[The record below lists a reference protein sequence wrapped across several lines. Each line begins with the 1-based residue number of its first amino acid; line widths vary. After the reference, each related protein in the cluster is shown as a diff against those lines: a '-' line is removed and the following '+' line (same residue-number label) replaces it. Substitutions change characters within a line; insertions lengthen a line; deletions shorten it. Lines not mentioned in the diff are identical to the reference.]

1 MSRRTAGTEGTMDAR
16 NQITRASGQAPL
28 EAKASEAGSSDGP
41 RPREITLRGIV
52 LGAALTVV
60 FIAAN
65 VYMGLKTGMT
75 FSSSIPAAMIS
86 MGCLRLLGGSNILEN
101 NIVQTQ
107 ASAAGT
113 LCNVILILPGLVLIG
128 HWHGFPFWQ
137 TSAVCG
143 LGGLLG
149 VAFSI
154 PLRRALVTSA
164 GLPYPEGVAAA
175 EVLRTGE
182 GAAGAR
188 GLRDL
193 LAAAAGA
200 GAIGLATTGF
210 RVLADG
216 VHGTLAAGGAVFRL
230 GTGFS
235 LALVGVG
242 YLVGIGACLALLTG
256 VAIAWGVAVPLLTA
270 LGQGEGATHAEMAEA
285 VWSGQVRL
293 IGAGIIAVG
302 GLWTVGSLAR
312 PVLGSVATAL
322 ASARK
327 DGSGLPGR
335 DHPRGERDLP
345 ITWVGGALL
354 ALTVPLAWLFANFA
368 SGAELGGSLPVLVVA
383 ATVFAVL
390 FGFLMAATCG
400 YLAGLLGSSSSPI
413 SGIGIL
419 TAMAAAVLLPLLI
432 GRSAGPEGDRFVI
445 AMALLVAA
453 VIVTMASIANDN
465 LQDLKTGQLVDATP
479 WRQQAVLVV
488 GVAVGA
494 AVVAPLLSLLYE
506 AYGFVGSLPREGM
519 DAANAMPAPQ
529 AALTSQIAAGIVHGT
544 LPWRMVLVGAGLG
557 AVLVAV
563 EAWLRRRGL
572 TFPALTVGIGMYLPL
587 SVEMTIAV
595 GGVLGWLAERRL
607 RRRAEAQ
614 GDDADKATEAARRRG
629 VLLASGF
636 LVGESFVGVILA
648 VADTLA
654 GRSAALALVGPDF
667 ASYATWMGLAVFA
680 GGLAVFYRLTG
691 RAEPDEAVA

>member
-1 MSRRTAGTEGTMDAR
+1 MSRGTAGTGGTMDAA
-16 NQITRASGQAPL
+16 NQVTKVQDAPRGSQDAPRARKGAPR
-28 EAKASEAGSSDGP
+28 A
-41 RPREITLRGIV
+41 REITPRGIA
-52 LGAALTVV
+52 LGAAITVV

-86 MGCLRLLGGSNILEN
+86 MGCLRLLGGSSILEN

-137 TSAVCG
+137 TSAVCA

-154 PLRRALVTSA
+154 PLRRALVTRA

-182 GAAGAR
+182 GEAGAK

-193 LAAAAGA
+193 LGAAAGA

-210 RVLADG
+210 RLLAEG
-216 VHGTLAAGGAVFRL
+216 MHGTLAAGSAVFRL

-270 LGQGEGATHAEMAEA
+270 LGQGEGASPSEMAEA

-312 PVLGSVATAL
+312 PILGSIATAL
-322 ASARK
+322 ASVRTS
-327 DGSGLPGR
+327 GSRLPGP
-335 DHPRGERDLP
+335 DHPRAERDLP
-345 ITWVGGALL
+345 ITWVGAAVL
-354 ALTVPLAWLFANFA
+354 ALTLPLAWLFAGFA
-368 SGAELGGSLPVLVVA
+368 SGAELGGGLYGLVAA

-419 TAMAAAVLLPLLI
+419 TAMAAAVLLPLLV

-479 WRQQAVLVV
+479 WRQQVVLLI

-494 AVVAPLLSLLYE
+494 AVIGPLLSLLYE
-506 AYGFVGSLPREGM
+506 AYGFVGALPREGM
-519 DAANAMPAPQ
+519 EAANAMPAPQ
-529 AALTSQIAAGIVHGT
+529 AALTSQIAGGIVHGT
-544 LPWRMVLVGAGLG
+544 LPWTMVLIGAGLG

-563 EAWLRRRGL
+563 EAWLRRRDL

-595 GGVLGWLAERRL
+595 GGVLGWLAERTI
-607 RRRAEAQ
+607 RARAAAQ
-614 GDDADKATEAARRRG
+614 GDDAGAATETARRRG

-654 GRSAALALVGPDF
+654 GRSASLALVGPGF
-667 ASYATWMGLAVFA
+667 APYATWLGAAVF
-680 GGLAVFYRLTG
+680 GCGLAVFYRLTA
-691 RAEPDEAVA
+691 RADLDEAAA